1 MPVVFRLDGKR
12 FHFFSDE
19 GDPRESMH
27 VHIAQAGMDA
37 KFWLFP
43 TVRLVYNRNY
53 DARTI
58 KRLQDIVEQR
68 RDDIERAWNDHFSA

>member
-12 FHFFSDE
+12 FHFSSDE
-19 GDPRESMH
+19 GDPREPMH

-43 TVRLVYNRNY
+43 TVRLAYNRNY

-58 KRLQDIVEQR
+58 KHLQDIVEQR
-68 RDDIERAWNDHFSA
+68 RDDIERAWNDHFFA